1 MIWQKRV
8 TLNWLLIFSASLL
21 QRNHGPGGLHR
32 ISSIQLEMK
41 SDLDSLKD
49 FEVDIRFNKPY
60 EWKYLSNDQRQK
72 CILTRRLQNAN
83 SGSGGGKKWKGS
95 HNQTN
100 EWRRK
105 IEEQGRIISAL
116 KTEKKESEQESE
128 KPVSGNDTSVNKVTF
143 NKGVTQQKKE

>member
-1 MIWQKRV
+1 M
-8 TLNWLLIFSASLL
+8 
-21 QRNHGPGGLHR
+21 
-32 ISSIQLEMK
+32 
-41 SDLDSLKD
+41 
-49 FEVDIRFNKPY
+49 
-60 EWKYLSNDQRQK
+60 
-72 CILTRRLQNAN
+72 TRRLQNAN